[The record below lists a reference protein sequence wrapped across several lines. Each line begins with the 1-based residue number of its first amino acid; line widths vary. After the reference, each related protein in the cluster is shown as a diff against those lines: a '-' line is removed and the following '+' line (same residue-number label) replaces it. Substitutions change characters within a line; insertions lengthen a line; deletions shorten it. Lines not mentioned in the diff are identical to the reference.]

1 MFSKLLGE
9 VRGIFNI
16 LTIIDLV
23 ISTLFIVFG
32 IIFFSNQN
40 MNITALSILTG
51 LLLLG
56 NGVFSIFSYLKRGTI
71 VLYNNNLIYG
81 IILGIVGIISMFVS
95 VNLKVLLGLYLL
107 VLGIQRINYGIF
119 FKKYHESSWI
129 VTLVIGILYIIM
141 GLLAFFTSRDNVV
154 NVSSI
159 CILGYGLINFVN
171 VILLRRRSKYFIA

>member
-9 VRGIFNI
+9 VKGIFNI

-23 ISTLFIVFG
+23 ISTLFILVG

-40 MNITALSILTG
+40 MNITPLAIITG
-51 LLLLG
+51 LLLVS

-81 IILGIVGIISMFVS
+81 IILCIVGIISMFIGS
-95 VNLKVLLGLYLL
+95 YIKILFGIYLL
-107 VLGIQRINYGIF
+107 IVGIQRINYGLF

-129 VTLVIGILYIIM
+129 ITLVLGILFIVM
-141 GLLAFFTSRDNVV
+141 GLITFFTSRDNVV

-159 CILGYGLINFVN
+159 CFLGYGLMNFVN
-171 VILLRRRSKYFIA
+171 VILLRRRSNYFIA

>member
-9 VRGIFNI
+9 VKGIFNI

-23 ISTLFIVFG
+23 ISTLFILVG

-40 MNITALSILTG
+40 MNITPLTIITG
-51 LLLLG
+51 LLLLS
-56 NGVFSIFSYLKRGTI
+56 NGVFSIFAYLKRGTI

-81 IILGIVGIISMFVS
+81 IILCIVGIIAMFIGTY
-95 VNLKVLLGLYLL
+95 LKILFGIYLL
-107 VLGIQRINYGIF
+107 VIGIQRINYGLF

-129 VTLVIGILYIIM
+129 VTLVLGILFIIM
-141 GLLAFFTSRDNVV
+141 GLLVFFTNRDNVV

-159 CILGYGLINFVN
+159 CILGFGLMNFVN